1 MRIFPE
7 NFTPSK
13 KKKKSF
19 YYSHFVACGLLPAL
33 RSLKLIFSFASLKI
47 LLLTP
52 KEMVL

>member
-7 NFTPSK
+7 NFTPSEK
-13 KKKKSF
+13 ISF